1 MNRTVK
7 FAAVMGAVVG
17 MSAMAVAQAAGSQ
30 AKAAGLQTKTTAA
43 KAVAQVGVKDAAVA
57 KAQAAVLTIDT
68 GNAVAK
74 VSPTLYGLMTEEINY
89 SYEGGLYG
97 ELVQN
102 RTFRSDWSGINEWI
116 VTPYGSARGSVAMDK
131 TTGPSVALPTSLKV
145 TVEEANAANA
155 YGLRNGGWWGVP
167 VRANTTYTGSVW
179 AKGDAAAGLRVSLV
193 ANETRKVLAST
204 VLSAVS
210 GDWKQLSFSMRT
222 GAGVKASADNSIVVS
237 VEHPGTVW
245 LQQVSVF
252 PPTYKGRANGNRV
265 DLMELLAGMHPAF
278 LRFPGGNYLEGQTI
292 ADRFNWKRRLG
303 RW

>member
-1 MNRTVK
+1 
-7 FAAVMGAVVG
+7 
-17 MSAMAVAQAAGSQ
+17 
-30 AKAAGLQTKTTAA
+30 
-43 KAVAQVGVKDAAVA
+43 
-57 KAQAAVLTIDT
+57 
-68 GNAVAK
+68 
-74 VSPTLYGLMTEEINY
+74 MTEEINY